1 MINNVQS
8 LFTFFF
14 VFSILIIIRFSFKV
28 IGTLLQNEPEPLVL
42 SNRELIVLGTSIS
55 YFITYIINS

>member
-14 VFSILIIIRFSFKV
+14 VFSILVIIRIGFKV
-28 IGTLLQNEPEPLVL
+28 IGALLQNEPQPLVL
-42 SNRELIVLGTSIS
+42 SNRELIILGTSIS
-55 YFITYIINS
+55 YFITYIIN